1 MKESQLMRIL
11 FTLVFLITLP
21 SFVWAEADC
30 KKPDARHEDIG
41 CAVEVFDNA
50 DKALNEAYKAL
61 VVKMDQDGKAKLK
74 EAQRAWIQF
83 RDADTALAYQ
93 NSGEGGSL
101 GGLIATNHKAD
112 LTLERIKELKKFL
125 STNGN

>member
-1 MKESQLMRIL
+1 MRIL
-11 FTLVFLITLP
+11 FSLFFFITLP
-21 SFVWAEADC
+21 SFAWAETECDRT
-30 KKPDARHEDIG
+30 DARHENIG
-41 CAVEVFDNA
+41 CAVEVFDNV

-61 VVKMDQDGKAKLK
+61 LVKMDQDGKAKLK

-101 GGLIATNHKAD
+101 GGLIATNHKVD
-112 LTLERIKELKKFL
+112 LTFERIKELKNFL